1 MPRPIARLAR
11 LGLCAIIGILA
22 MTSTTP
28 ASAAESAASES
39 AKAHK
44 RASYFQLDNGMEVV
58 VIPDHRAPIVT
69 HMVWYKVGGADEPP
83 GSSGI
88 AHFLEHLMFK
98 GTEKIG
104 NGEFSKIIARNGG
117 RDNAFTTQ
125 DATTYF
131 QKVAKDRLPL
141 VMEME
146 ADRMVN
152 LRLDEKEVLTERK
165 VILEERRSRV
175 DNDPGSILQE
185 QMFATLYLAHPYRV
199 PVIGW
204 ENEIRALTRED
215 AMAFY
220 KRFYEPDNA
229 ILVVAGDVEPEEA
242 LQLAREKY
250 GRIPRSGGVTHRRTQ
265 EPEPQAPRKVI
276 LKDARAGKATLQ
288 RIYLA
293 PSASTAAPREA
304 EALELIAHILGSNT
318 TGKLYRKLVIE
329 EKKAA
334 SAAGWYGAVA
344 RDSGRFGVYAVA
356 AGDEKLDAIE
366 ASMDTVIDGIRQ
378 NGVTEKEL
386 DRARN
391 TIIADLVYETDNVGA
406 LARIYGWSL
415 ATGLKIEDVESEA
428 DRLAAVTVD
437 DVKAAARKYLDQKR
451 SVTGYLIPEHKT
463 MTANAGPTRLPD
475 PSGVLH

>member
-1 MPRPIARLAR
+1 
-11 LGLCAIIGILA
+11 
-22 MTSTTP
+22 MTFMSSSSSAGDAQAAP
-28 ASAAESAASES
+28 GVQGAQNAPAAETR
-39 AKAHK
+39 K
-44 RASYFQLDNGMEVV
+44 RASYFKLDNGMEVV

-98 GTEKIG
+98 GTDKIPV
-104 NGEFSKIIARNGG
+104 GEFSKIIARNGG

-125 DATTYF
+125 DTTAYF
-131 QKVAKDRLPL
+131 QRVAKDRLPL
-141 VMEME
+141 VMDME

-152 LRLDEKEVLTERK
+152 LKLDEKEVLTERK

-185 QMFATLYLAHPYRV
+185 QMFAALYLAHPYRI

-204 ENEIRALTRED
+204 ENEIRQLTRED
-215 AMAFY
+215 AMSFY

-229 ILVVAGDVEPEEA
+229 ILVVAGDVEPEEV
-242 LQLAREKY
+242 LKLAREKY
-250 GRIPRSGGVTHRRTQ
+250 GKIARPDRPSVTHKRVE

-276 LKDARAGKATLQ
+276 LKDPRAGKATIQ

-293 PSASTAAPREA
+293 PSATTGAPREA
-304 EALELIAHILGSNT
+304 EALELLAHIIGSST
-318 TGKLYRKLVIE
+318 TGKLYKKLVVE
-329 EKKAA
+329 EKKASA
-334 SAAGWYGAVA
+334 AAGWYGAVA

-356 AGDEKLDAIE
+356 AGDDNLDVIE
-366 ASMDTVIDGIRQ
+366 AALDGVIKDVRE
-378 NGVTEKEL
+378 NGVTASEL
-386 DRARN
+386 ERAQK
-391 TIIADLVYETDNVGA
+391 TMIADLVYETDNVGS
-406 LARIYGWSL
+406 LARIYGWAL

-428 DRLAAVTVD
+428 QRLAAVTLD
-437 DVKAAARKYLDQKR
+437 DVKAVARKYLDPKR
-451 SVTGYLIPEHKT
+451 SVTGYLIPQHKA
-463 MTANAGPTRLPD
+463 MAAAGPVKLPD